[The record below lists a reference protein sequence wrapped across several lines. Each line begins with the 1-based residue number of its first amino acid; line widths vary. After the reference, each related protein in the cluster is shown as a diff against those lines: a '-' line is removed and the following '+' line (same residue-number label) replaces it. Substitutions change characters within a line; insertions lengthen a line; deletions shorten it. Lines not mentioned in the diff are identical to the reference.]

1 VTGALVEIAEVSL
14 TAPLPSGLEAGF
26 VDQPRA
32 GAVLEA
38 NAVDLVGWVLGA
50 EGEAVAVELGCDGET
65 VGRARL
71 RRARP
76 DLAAAFPDRRR
87 AASAGFRTTVDLRG
101 SAAEFE
107 LDIAAVL
114 GDRRRAPLATIR
126 GSRRWRRDRAPA
138 YAALVSVIVAARP
151 QADHLGEAIESVLA
165 QSYPQV
171 ELVVVEDGSSDEAAA
186 IASRYGAAR
195 RIREPSAGVAAARNA
210 GIRNSNGDFLVFLD
224 PGERLLPE
232 ALASGVGALAERPEC
247 AAAIGDCSGVG
258 CSAGVTY
265 RRSRFE
271 QVRGFDPSLGAA
283 AGLALELRVAREFAI
298 AAHPAAVAERRQD
311 GGYRRDQLRAEAR
324 LALRERHFSEAL
336 RGALTIARERP

>member
-26 VDQPRA
+26 VDQPRP

-50 EGEAVAVELGCDGET
+50 AGEAVAVELGCDGQT
-65 VGRARL
+65 VGRAKL
-71 RRARP
+71 RGARP
-76 DLAAAFPDRRR
+76 DLVAAFPGHPQ
-87 AASAGFRTTVDLRG
+87 AASAGFRTTVDLGG

-107 LDIAAVL
+107 LEVAAVL
-114 GDRRRAPLATIR
+114 EDRQRVPLATIR

-138 YAALVSVIVAARP
+138 YAALVSVIVVGRP
-151 QADHLGEAIESVLA
+151 PADHLGEAIQSVLA
-165 QSYPQV
+165 QSYPEV

-186 IASRYGAAR
+186 IAAGYGSVR
-195 RIREPSAGVAAARNA
+195 RVCEPSAGVAASRNA

-224 PGERLLPE
+224 SGERLLPE
-232 ALASGVGALAERPEC
+232 ALATGVGALAGRPEC
-247 AAAIGDCSGVG
+247 AAAIGDCRGAG
-258 CSAGVTY
+258 CSARAIY
-265 RRSRFE
+265 RRSLFE

-283 AGLALELRVAREFAI
+283 AGLALERRVAREFAI
-298 AAHPAAVAERRQD
+298 AAHPGAVAERRQD

-324 LALRERHFSEAL
+324 LALRERHFGEAL
-336 RGALTIARERP
+336 RSGLTLARERP